1 MNTQNE
7 GGAIVPPIAPQNP
20 HFARIGGA
28 MRVAC
33 IVDAFYRNMD
43 KLPEATAI
51 RALHPDDLR
60 TSRDVLY
67 KYLVGW
73 LGGPPL
79 YVAER
84 GSPRLRQKHLPFA
97 IGDAERDAWMLCM
110 RLALEEYLDDAQLR
124 GELLQAFVRTA
135 NSLRNR

>member
-1 MNTQNE
+1 MNTHNE
-7 GGAIVPPIAPQNP
+7 SRAVVTPIAPPNP
-20 HFARIGGA
+20 HFARIGGEL
-28 MRVAC
+28 RVAR

-43 KLPEATAI
+43 SLPEAAAI
-51 RALHPDDLR
+51 RALHPVDLR
-60 TSRDVLY
+60 ASKDVLY

-79 YVAER
+79 YVTER

-97 IGDAERDAWMLCM
+97 IGDSERDAWMLCM
-110 RLALEEYLDDAQLR
+110 RLALEEQLDDAQLR

-135 NSLRNR
+135 NFLRNR